1 MLQNINILAGPVP
14 RMTGSIKQDQEAV
27 ERYLARLAR
36 ALEYSLEQIDK
47 RLEAV
52 EQNG

>member
-14 RMTGSIKQDQEAV
+14 RLSGDVKRDQEAV

-36 ALEYSLEQIDK
+36 ALEYSLEQIDE

-52 EQNG
+52 EKNG